1 MKRNG
6 RTWNNGKLDLSPVKM
21 KRKRGNYRATVGAP
35 CESVFALIPALFA
48 PSHGE
53 THWFVTHN
61 NPSAHRVGA
70 VLLKP
75 DLAIG
80 KLEIEL
86 AARDEGTSVS
96 LDFVY
101 TAIST
106 HGNAQ
111 FDDELEGRIQQML
124 CAFVEALQ
132 GRSVAEDELRLPG
145 RGPTSGLRDAFRP
158 KSAGARYEIVL
169 RGGADECFALA
180 CPVAELQWI
189 DDWQFHLLYSDSG
202 RNENDC
208 IFIEAVS
215 GLAVHR
221 VARSD
226 TYWYTTLYDPAARR
240 FHAVLL
246 TDDFILGRWTLEV
259 DPQEDGSSRM
269 RLALTDTGL
278 TEEGNRIILE
288 NGFEARVA
296 NMLRFIASSARHY
309 TETGEILRLPAKRKA
324 KLALSLLSA
333 AVAQHVRRWFPIQES
348 GHGR

>member
-6 RTWNNGKLDLSPVKM
+6 RAWNNGKLDLSPVKM

-35 CESVFALIPALFA
+35 CENIFALIPPLFA
-48 PSHGE
+48 PIHGE
-53 THWFVTHN
+53 THWVVTHN
-61 NPSAHRVGA
+61 HPGAHCVGA

-75 DLAIG
+75 ELAIG

-86 AARDEGTSVS
+86 AACDEGTSVS

-106 HGNAQ
+106 QGNAL
-111 FDDELEGRIQQML
+111 FDDELDGRIQQML

-132 GRSVAEDELRLPG
+132 GRSVAPNALLLPG
-145 RGPTSGLRDAFRP
+145 RGPTSGLRDAFEP
-158 KSAGARYEIVL
+158 QSAGARYEMVV
-169 RGGADECFALA
+169 RGDADECFALA

-202 RNENDC
+202 RNEDGC

-215 GLAVHR
+215 GFAVHR
-221 VARSD
+221 VSRSD
-226 TYWYTTLYDPAARR
+226 TYWYTTLYDSAARR

-246 TDDFILGRWTLEV
+246 TGDFIIGRWSLEV
-259 DPQEDGSSRM
+259 DAIGDGNSRM
-269 RLALTDTGL
+269 RWALMDTGL
-278 TEEGNRIILE
+278 SEEGNRIIIE

-309 TETGEILRLPAKRKA
+309 TETGEILRLPARRKA

-333 AVAQHVRRWFPIQES
+333 AVAQHVRR
-348 GHGR
+348 G